1 MKMRYFVDITPA
13 LINKTAIFN
22 IIKDTINYIPD
33 LNSKRL
39 VLGKTYRDKNNFD
52 SPVPRLFFL
61 ALKFPKLFVFLRN
74 IAVFL
79 TPKEKRPIFFFDPL
93 YILFYRKLNDAKILI
108 LDLTPIT
115 HPDWHDSKV
124 AYLYS
129 IAFKIL
135 KNDGVICYSI
145 SNSTKNEL
153 ESIYEIKK
161 TNSRILYLYSD
172 KKYIPLTPPAK
183 TKNILFV
190 GSFEPRKNLL
200 GLIKA
205 FQLSQL
211 AEKGYKLHV
220 VGAKT
225 QYFNDHTSSIN
236 NITNVIIHGYLPDQE
251 LLTIYKN
258 TRIFAYPS
266 FWEGFG
272 VPLLEAINLKIA
284 AFASNLSACP
294 EIGGPFMKYVNPYKT
309 EDISKALKEL
319 SNLDDDEYL
328 NYTEKVY
335 AHASQFS
342 IDSYMKNIKNV
353 LGSKNE

>member
-1 MKMRYFVDITPA
+1 MKTRYFVDITPA

-22 IIKDTINYIPD
+22 IIKDTINCIPE
-33 LNSKRL
+33 LNSRKL
-39 VLGKTYRDKNNFD
+39 VLGRIYRDNNNFD
-52 SPVPRLFFL
+52 SPAPRLFFL

-74 IAVFL
+74 IVVFI
-79 TPKEKRPIFFFDPL
+79 TPEEKRPIFFFDPL

-129 IAFKIL
+129 AAFKVL
-135 KNDGVICYSI
+135 KNNRVFCYSI

-153 ESIYEIKK
+153 ESIYKIKEP
-161 TNSRILYLYSD
+161 NSRLLYLYSN
-172 KKYIPLTPPAK
+172 KKYIPLLSPPK

-205 FQLSQL
+205 FQLSRL
-211 AEKGYKLHV
+211 AERGYKLHV

-225 QYFNDHTSSIN
+225 QYFNDHTTTFNSIE
-236 NITNVIIHGYLPDQE
+236 NVVIHGYLPDQE

-266 FWEGFG
+266 LWEGFG

-284 AFASNLSACP
+284 AFSSNLSACP
-294 EIGGPFMKYVNPYKT
+294 EVGGPSMKYIDPYRT
-309 EDISKALKEL
+309 EDISNALIEL
-319 SNLDDDEYL
+319 SKLDDNEYRL
-328 NYTEKVY
+328 YTEKIF
-335 AHASQFS
+335 AHASQFCFDNY
-342 IDSYMKNIKNV
+342 INNMKNI